1 MSYTKLG
8 GIGQYLETASSVLG
22 ATKTIL
28 EDPAL
33 PRVTALVMELHSL
46 QPKSSGGSS
55 GGSSKGIGLN
65 KIVGPLEFYVAT
77 QRNPI
82 LGYAVIAGVLAV
94 PFLLGYAVG
103 KKR

>member
-22 ATKTIL
+22 ATKTVL

-33 PRVTALVMELHSL
+33 PRVTALVMELHAL
-46 QPKSSGGSS
+46 QPKSKGG
-55 GGSSKGIGLN
+55 GGPPSKGIGLN
-65 KIVGPLEFYVAT
+65 KIVAPLQFYVAT
-77 QRNPI
+77 QRNPL

>member
-8 GIGQYLETASSVLG
+8 GIGQYLETASNVLG

-33 PRVTALVMELHSL
+33 PRVTTLVMELHSL
-46 QPKSSGGSS
+46 QPKSKGASGPP
-55 GGSSKGIGLN
+55 SKGIGLN

-82 LGYAVIAGVLAV
+82 LGYAVVAGILAV
-94 PFLLGYAVG
+94 PFLVGYAVG